1 MLEILFFGSYFLGN
15 EPEQMLFLLYTLMFI
30 WGSAM
35 RALSYQPLYA
45 PHVLDVVAA
54 AKSASDAATCGS
66 AVEVTASA
74 CSFTTTTLREK
85 FCGRTI
91 GDIAATC
98 GISLAVSAYF
108 DPGRLRIFP
117 SRKKAR
123 KRLRR
128 TVSYVLGITV
138 NFISDVEDW
147 WAAQSFYKKDSA
159 AAAPVADL

>member
-1 MLEILFFGSYFLGN
+1 MLEILLFGSFFFGN

-30 WGSAM
+30 WGSVM
-35 RALSYQPLYA
+35 RIPSYQPLYA
-45 PHVLDVVAA
+45 PHVMDVVAA
-54 AKSASDAATCGS
+54 AKSAPDAATCGS
-66 AVEVTASA
+66 AEVTASA
-74 CSFTTTTLREK
+74 CSFTTVALREK

-108 DPGRLRIFP
+108 DPGRLQIFP
-117 SRKKAR
+117 SREKAR

-128 TVSYVLGITV
+128 TMSYVLGIAV
-138 NFISDVEDW
+138 NLISDVEDW
-147 WAAQSFYKKDSA
+147 WAAQSFIKKDSA

>member
-1 MLEILFFGSYFLGN
+1 MLEILFFGTFFIGN

-35 RALSYQPLYA
+35 RALSIQQLFA

-66 AVEVTASA
+66 AEATASA
-74 CSFTTTTLREK
+74 CSFTTATLIEK
-85 FCGRTI
+85 YCGRTI

-98 GISLAVSAYF
+98 GIPLAVSAYF
-108 DPGRLRIFP
+108 DSGRLRIFP
-117 SRKKAR
+117 PRDKAR

-128 TVSYVLGITV
+128 TVSYALGITV
-138 NFISDVEDW
+138 DFISDVEDW

-159 AAAPVADL
+159 AATAVTDL